1 MCKNL
6 SPTKTRRG
14 ICLVLP
20 HTGYALGCWFETSSD
35 KLQNVSQSVSVSS
48 LKTVCLITVK
58 FLKVSSGKCQQ
69 YSDDAVKISNIFG
82 FSTFKGSVLTYCRWG
97 GNLCDF
103 YIENFLTNHLVK
115 KNWKSIHV
123 CQSYYQTSSGLLFW
137 NTVYFCLLYSLTS
150 GASPLW
156 PISVDGGVISTIGS
170 L

>member
-69 YSDDAVKISNIFG
+69 HSDDAVKISNIFG

-115 KNWKSIHV
+115 KKIENRSTSAKVIIKHQVAYFFGTRCIFVYSI
-123 CQSYYQTSSGLLFW
+123 
-137 NTVYFCLLYSLTS
+137 
-150 GASPLW
+150 A
-156 PISVDGGVISTIGS
+156 
-170 L
+170 